1 MWIKTEWKSKVL
13 PVVCVTI
20 NTWQAYALGHIWQC
34 MASMWQHSSARKLCQ
49 SSEIPIN
56 QSCCSCQQLWAAV
69 NKRIVFIRRQRF
81 LPRLLLLLRERVDW
95 SSDWQQM
102 DTALPVG
109 GRLKKILSMNVS
121 LLRTWILDGC
131 SLLPFTA
138 HWWNESG
145 SCHAYQESG
154 QVARYRPKWPSFHIE
169 KIFWG

>member
-1 MWIKTEWKSKVL
+1 MASICTWPYIWKAYSHTWPYKAMYGKHVATFIGKSTLSIKRDPHKSKL
-13 PVVCVTI
+13 LQMSAAPSSRQQTDRLY
-20 NTWQAYALGHIWQC
+20 QAAKI
-34 MASMWQHSSARKLCQ
+34 
-49 SSEIPIN
+49 SSEASSS
-56 QSCCSCQQLWAAV
+56 Q
-69 NKRIVFIRRQRF
+69 
-81 LPRLLLLLRERVDW
+81 RERVDW

-154 QVARYRPKWPSFHIE
+154 QVARYRPKWPGFHIE
-169 KIFWG
+169 KIFWGEQ